1 MDARNTKAEAALLL
15 PGVAAASR
23 HEEDVKALFARAAAA
38 REEAFSNAVLSGVQ
52 AVIRGIVA
60 AARGVASLPARLE
73 TYNALRRL
81 SDRELRDIGMTR
93 YDIGRVFEPDFTAR
107 PANDAG
113 EQQAP
118 RAA

>member
-15 PGVAAASR
+15 PGATAASR
-23 HEEDVKALFARAAAA
+23 HEEEVRALHAANAAA
-38 REEAFSNAVLSGVQ
+38 REEAFSNAVLSGLQ
-52 AVIRGIVA
+52 SAVRGLGAAVRTVA
-60 AARGVASLPARLE
+60 ALPARQQ
-73 TYNALRRL
+73 TYNALQRL

-93 YDIGRVFEPDFTAR
+93 FDIGRVFEPGFNAR

-113 EQQAP
+113 EKPSP

>member
-15 PGVAAASR
+15 PGATAASR
-23 HEEDVKALFARAAAA
+23 HEEQVQALLASAAAA
-38 REEAFSNAVLSGVQ
+38 REEAFSHAVLSGLQSV
-52 AVIRGIVA
+52 ARGIGAVV
-60 AARGVASLPARLE
+60 RGVARLPARLE

-93 YDIGRVFEPDFTAR
+93 FDIGRVFEPGFTPR

-113 EQQAP
+113 EKPSP